1 MAGNL
6 VREKLAQAQQVLE
19 ELDVDL
25 WMIVARESDVLGDPS
40 LALVVGTSVTWESFF
55 LISRTGENVAIV
67 GTGDVENIKQT
78 GAWNVV
84 VGYVQSPGDALRSA
98 VERFDPNQIALNY
111 ATDNTMA
118 DGLTHGMYLR
128 LQEML
133 ESTPYWERVVSA
145 EPIASKVRS
154 RKSADEL
161 RRIRQAVGT
170 TNEIWNRLEEWL
182 RPGASEIEIAD
193 FMHRQLT
200 ERGIGSA
207 WDWHYCPGVTC
218 GTDSPIGHVG
228 PTEVTIERGQLLTL
242 DFGVKQDD
250 YTSDMQRTYYILA
263 EGEDEA
269 PEPVQRAFRIISGV
283 IQDAAKRLKPGVKG
297 WEVDQ
302 VARETFEREG
312 LEEWGFALGHQ
323 IGRAVHD
330 GGCLL
335 GPRWDRYGQRPYDT
349 VEESQVFTLEI
360 ATNVPGYGRVSLEED
375 VVVTSDGC
383 DFLSPPQIEPILIG

>member
-1 MAGNL
+1 MVGNL
-6 VREKLAQAQQVLE
+6 VQEKLAQAKQVLE

-40 LALVVGTSVTWESFF
+40 LPLVVGTSVTWESFF
-55 LISRTGENVAIV
+55 LISRTSENVAIV

-78 GAWNVV
+78 DAWNQV
-84 VGYVQSPGDALRSA
+84 VGYVQSPGDALRSTIK
-98 VERFDPNQIALNY
+98 RLDPRHVALNY

-128 LQEML
+128 LEEML
-133 ESTPYWERVVSA
+133 GSTPYWERVISG
-145 EPIASKVRS
+145 EPAASKVRS
-154 RKSADEL
+154 RKSAEEQ
-161 RRIRQAVGT
+161 RRIRRAVET

-193 FMHRQLT
+193 FMHHQLT
-200 ERGIGSA
+200 ERGLGSA
-207 WDWHYCPGVTC
+207 WDWHYCPGVTA
-218 GTDSPIGHVG
+218 GPDSPVGHVG
-228 PTEVTIERGQLLTL
+228 PTGVTIERGQLLTL

-250 YTSDMQRTYYILA
+250 YTSDMQRTYYLLA
-263 EGEDEA
+263 EGEGQA
-269 PEPVQRAFRIISGV
+269 PEPVQRAFRVISGV
-283 IQDAAKRLKPGVKG
+283 IQDAAQRLKPGVKG

-375 VVVTSDGC
+375 VVVTADGC
-383 DFLSPPQIEPILIG
+383 EFLSPPQIDPILIG